1 MDNSAVIIADPTGVI
16 RFWSAG
22 AEKAF
27 GHPAD
32 AAVGQTLDLIVPP
45 EFRDAHWIG
54 FRRAVET
61 GVAEVEGLKAPF
73 PVRHANGAVEEASGR
88 LTLVR
93 EPEGRVVAAIVAFG

>member
-1 MDNSAVIIADPTGVI
+1 MHDSPVVITDCDGVI

-27 GHPAD
+27 GHPA
-32 AAVGQTLDLIVPP
+32 AEAVGATLDLIVPP
-45 EFRDAHWIG
+45 EFREAHWKG

-61 GVAEVEGLKAPF
+61 GVAAVEGEGTPF
-73 PVRHANGAVEEASGR
+73 PVRHANGQVFAVPGR

-93 EPEGRVVAAIVAFG
+93 QPQGAVVALLVAFD